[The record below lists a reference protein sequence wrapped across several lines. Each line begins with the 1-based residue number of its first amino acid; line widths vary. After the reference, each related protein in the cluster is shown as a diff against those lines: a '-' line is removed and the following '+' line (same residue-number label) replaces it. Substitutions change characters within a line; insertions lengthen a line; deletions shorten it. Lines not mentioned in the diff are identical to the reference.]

1 MALELAEAVCDNPS
15 LELPLLYFDA
25 KLLTSIHK
33 VGELKSPKSLIFY
46 QLRWDREDL
55 NFIPLLHSRFVRH
68 LRSGLKMRHHF
79 GRKEVEGAHRLPVLH
94 RAKRH
99 AHD

>member
-1 MALELAEAVCDNPS
+1 MNGRVNQFAHCCALIAQNFEQLFWRFASTWRALGNLPDPNTNCPTWSAVGSPLAEAVCDNPS

-46 QLRWDREDL
+46 QLRW
-55 NFIPLLHSRFVRH
+55 
-68 LRSGLKMRHHF
+68 G
-79 GRKEVEGAHRLPVLH
+79 
-94 RAKRH
+94 
-99 AHD
+99 